1 MDEFSFYFSFFG
13 LLLGLSVA
21 EAANGLAN
29 AIANRRKIAMGI
41 LTPLLALFVLLD
53 ISSFWLIAWV
63 NREHAVVGWTTI
75 FSGLAVAITYYLS
88 AALIF
93 PRSGEEYTS
102 LDDHYWNTKRFV
114 FGGIFVANL
123 VLAGTTITLAPP
135 DLSDPLFWGWQIAY
149 WLPLTLLLFSRTR
162 RVDLILLGLSIG
174 QFVVLASGLVPYAAW
189 ANVLG
194 L

>member
-1 MDEFSFYFSFFG
+1 MDEFGFYFSFFG

-63 NREHAVVGWTTI
+63 NREHAIISWTTI
-75 FSGLAVAITYYLS
+75 FCGLAVAITYYLS

-93 PRSGEEYTS
+93 PRSGQKYTS
-102 LDDHYWNTKRFV
+102 LDDHY
-114 FGGIFVANL
+114 
-123 VLAGTTITLAPP
+123 
-135 DLSDPLFWGWQIAY
+135 
-149 WLPLTLLLFSRTR
+149 
-162 RVDLILLGLSIG
+162 
-174 QFVVLASGLVPYAAW
+174 
-189 ANVLG
+189 
-194 L
+194 